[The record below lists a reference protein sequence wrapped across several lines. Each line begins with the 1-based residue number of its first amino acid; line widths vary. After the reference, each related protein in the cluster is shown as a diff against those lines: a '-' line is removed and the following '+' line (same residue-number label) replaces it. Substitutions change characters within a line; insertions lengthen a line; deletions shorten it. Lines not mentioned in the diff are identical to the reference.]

1 MLTENQEAQLLA
13 AVAAKL
19 EQLPSGTEI
28 WTWKLVELALAD
40 RPVAREDGT
49 ALAAND
55 ITMDEFIELDHEI
68 VINLDLG
75 TGTIIDNSNYRY
87 QVMGLPYNSPYIIR
101 RPATPESLAE
111 VDPYTSIDA
120 IVFETSRK
128 MQAAAPG
135 SWHELLVDTR
145 FNMVYFCEQDPDY
158 GEKIVS
164 VNQISDIKLKTM
176 YDALWQADALSW
188 PSVEAGRE
196 DSTSSWKLIFM
207 LNNGTYLNVDF
218 SSGAPHRF
226 DQFLAAAIKFGWP
239 DSTLFDELSR

>member
-1 MLTENQEAQLLA
+1 
-13 AVAAKL
+13 
-19 EQLPSGTEI
+19 
-28 WTWKLVELALAD
+28 
-40 RPVAREDGT
+40 
-49 ALAAND
+49 
-55 ITMDEFIELDHEI
+55 
-68 VINLDLG
+68 
-75 TGTIIDNSNYRY
+75 
-87 QVMGLPYNSPYIIR
+87 MGLPYNSPYIIR